1 MKILILSRYGSLGAS
16 SRVRFLQY
24 IPYFES
30 QGVNVTVKPLL
41 SNAYINALYKGKS
54 RRHEI
59 IKGYFKRV
67 VTLLNVRD
75 YDLVVIEKEV
85 FPFMPA
91 VVEYLFNILDV
102 KYIVDYDDA
111 LFHNY
116 DCHSNRLVRI
126 ILGKKIDSVMR
137 SASIVIAGNNYI
149 AEYAELAGAKNIEII
164 PTVVDTSRYQ
174 VKKKAHTKT
183 PIVGWIGTPHTS
195 KYLHPLLPVFK
206 SIKDDMD
213 VRFVAVGAR
222 PEDFDEGLIEAWPWS
237 EETEVSSIQQFD
249 IGIMPLNDSPWERGK
264 CGYKLIQCMACGVAV
279 VASPVG
285 VNCKIVEPGKTG
297 KLPNSLKEWDIA
309 LRSLLDLSS
318 KNISEMGN
326 AGRIKV
332 EELYSLQAQ
341 APIFLQILLKANKL

>member
-91 VVEYLFNILDV
+91 VVEYLFNILDI

-149 AEYAELAGAKNIEII
+149 AEYAELAGAKNIEVI

-174 VKKKAHTKT
+174 VKRKAHTKT

-206 SIKDDMD
+206 SIKDDID

-222 PEDFDEGLIEAWPWS
+222 PEDFEEGLIEAWPWS

>member
-1 MKILILSRYGSLGAS
+1 MKILILSRYSSFGAS

-30 QGVNVTVKPLL
+30 QGINVTVKPLL
-41 SNAYINALYKGKS
+41 SNAYIDALYKGNS

-59 IKGYFKRV
+59 IKGYFMRV

-75 YDLVVIEKEV
+75 YDLVIVEKEI

-91 VVEYLFNILDV
+91 VVEYLFNILDI

-116 DCHSNRLVRI
+116 DRHPNRLVR
-126 ILGKKIDSVMR
+126 LLLSKKIDSVMR
-137 SASIVIAGNNYI
+137 YASVVIAGNDYI
-149 AEYAELAGAKNIEII
+149 ADYAKLTGAKDIEII

-174 VKKKAHTKT
+174 VKRKAHTKT

-195 KYLHPLLPVFK
+195 KYLHRLLPVFK
-206 SIKDDMD
+206 SIKEDID

-222 PEDFDEGLIEAWPWS
+222 PEDFEEGLIEAWPWS
-237 EETEVSSIQQFD
+237 EENEVSSIQQFD

-297 KLPNSLKEWDIA
+297 KLPNSLEEWDIA

-318 KNISEMGN
+318 KDISEMGN

-332 EELYSLQAQ
+332 EELYSLQVQ
-341 APIFLQILLKANKL
+341 APIFLQILLKASKL

>member
-91 VVEYLFNILDV
+91 VVEYLFNILDI

-149 AEYAELAGAKNIEII
+149 AEYAELAGAKNIEVI

-174 VKKKAHTKT
+174 VKRKAHTKT

-195 KYLHPLLPVFK
+195 KYLHRLLPVFK
-206 SIKDDMD
+206 SIKDID

-222 PEDFDEGLIEAWPWS
+222 PEDFEEGLIEAWPWS

-285 VNCKIVEPGKTG
+285 VNCKIVEPDKTG
-297 KLPNSLKEWDIA
+297 KLPNSLEEWDIA

>member
-30 QGVNVTVKPLL
+30 QGIDVTVKPLL
-41 SNAYINALYKGKS
+41 SNAYIDALYKGNS

-67 VTLLNVRD
+67 VTLLKVRD

-91 VVEYLFNILDV
+91 VVEYLFNILDI

-137 SASIVIAGNNYI
+137 SASVVIAGNNYI

-174 VKKKAHTKT
+174 VKRKAHTKT

-206 SIKDDMD
+206 SIKDDID

-222 PEDFDEGLIEAWPWS
+222 PEDFEEGLIEAWPWS

-341 APIFLQILLKANKL
+341 APIFLKILLKANKL